1 MSEKRAEAVIC
12 TENLRKNYNFI
23 KELVSPAK
31 VISVVKAEAY
41 GHGAAEVC
49 RILQSEGCGIF
60 AVATADEGMALR
72 NAGINAD
79 ILILGVTPVSQVNVL
94 AENAFIQT
102 VNSREYAHAL
112 SAANTGAP
120 VRIHVKVDTG
130 MSRLG
135 IYCHSAED
143 VSRSADDVEHIHS
156 LPALH
161 AEGIFTH
168 FACSDEPDGEE
179 MTQRQF
185 GAFFALCGECE
196 RRGVRLGLRHC
207 CNSAAILKYP
217 QMRLDAVRAGIL
229 LYGLSPDGKP
239 EPRLSPVMRVLS
251 RVSQVT
257 HLKKGDTVSYGAAF
271 TADRD
276 MSIAT
281 VSIGYADGIPRLL
294 SGKADLMIRGRRAR
308 IIGRICMDMCMA
320 DITGIEDCSPGD
332 EVEIFGGDI
341 SVNELADR
349 MGTINYELLCSVK
362 NRVPR
367 RYV

>member
-23 KELVSPAK
+23 KELVYPAK

-60 AVATADEGMALR
+60 AVATADEGLALR
-72 NAGINAD
+72 RAGVESD
-79 ILILGVTPVSQVNVL
+79 ILILGVTPLSQCEIL
-94 AENAFIQT
+94 AENAVIQT
-102 VNSREYAHAL
+102 VNSRGYAEAL
-112 SAANTGAP
+112 NAANVYAP
-120 VRIHVKVDTG
+120 IRAHIKIDTG

-135 IYCHSAED
+135 LYCHTKKD
-143 VSRSADDVEHIHS
+143 VKRAADDAEYIHS
-156 LPALH
+156 LPNLH
-161 AEGIFTH
+161 AEGIYTH
-168 FACSDEPDGEE
+168 FACSDEDGDK
-179 MTQRQF
+179 MTEKQF
-185 GAFFALCGECE
+185 SAFSALCAECE
-196 RRGVRLGLRHC
+196 SRGINLGLRHC

-217 QMRLDAVRAGIL
+217 HMHLDAVRAGIL
-229 LYGLSPDGKP
+229 LYGLAPDGK
-239 EPRLSPVMRVLS
+239 EEKRLEPVMRVIA

-257 HLKKGDTVSYGAAF
+257 RLKKGDTVSYGAAF
-271 TADRD
+271 TAERD

-294 SGKADLMIRGRRAR
+294 SGRADVVIRGRRAR
-308 IIGRICMDMCMA
+308 IIGRICMDMCMV
-320 DITGIEDCSPGD
+320 DITNIGDCAPGD
-332 EVEIFGGDI
+332 EVEIFGGTV
-341 SVNELADR
+341 SVNELAER

-367 RYV
+367 RYI